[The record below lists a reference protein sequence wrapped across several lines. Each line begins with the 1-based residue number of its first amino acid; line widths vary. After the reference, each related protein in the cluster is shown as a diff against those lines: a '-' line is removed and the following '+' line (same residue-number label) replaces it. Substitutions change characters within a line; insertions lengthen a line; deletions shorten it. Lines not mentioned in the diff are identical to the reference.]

1 MVPVVGNGQ
10 VTTAERR
17 TVVLDG
23 VTLHACTEREVV
35 SAVVDGSVAGK
46 GGWVVTPNV
55 DIMRALR
62 RDRALHDMVG
72 SATLVVPD
80 GMPLLWAARL
90 RGTPLPQRVT
100 GASLIWS
107 ISAAAAA
114 SGRSVYLLGG
124 APGVPEAAAKALA
137 ARCRGL
143 QVVGTD
149 SPPMG
154 FDDDPALLAPVL
166 RSVADAAPDIVF
178 CGLGFPRQERLI
190 VRLREVRPEA
200 WYVGCGAAIPF
211 AAGAFERAPQW
222 MQRTGLEWVHRL
234 VTEPRRLV
242 RRYLVDDLPYAGTL
256 LARAALDRVRRRTA
270 E

>member
-10 VTTAERR
+10 TSTAERR

-23 VTLHACTEREVV
+23 IALHACTERDVV
-35 SAVVDGSVAGK
+35 STVVDDSVAGR

-62 RDRALHDMVG
+62 RDPTLRAMVS
-72 SATLVVPD
+72 SATIVVPD

-107 ISAAAAA
+107 ISAAAAER
-114 SGRSVYLLGG
+114 GRSVYLLGG
-124 APGVPEAAAKALA
+124 APGVPEAAAAALA
-137 ARCRGL
+137 AGCRGL
-143 QVVGTD
+143 RVAGTD

-154 FDDDPALLAPVL
+154 FDDDPELLAAVL
-166 RSVADAAPDIVF
+166 RSVTDAAPDIVF

-190 VRLREVRPEA
+190 VRLREAHPQA

-222 MQRTGLEWVHRL
+222 MQHAGLEWVHRL
-234 VTEPRRLV
+234 LTEPRRLV
-242 RRYLVDDLPYAGTL
+242 RRYLVDDLPYAGAL
-256 LARAALDRVRRRTA
+256 LARAARDRVRHRSV